1 MEQAVQAKQ
10 KRCRV
15 CAGTYKVNIT
25 LLFVLFLILT
35 VEKDTL
41 QEPQARALG
50 ILTKDILWIRMRLI
64 LGKKLCLA

>member
-1 MEQAVQAKQ
+1 MERAVQAKQ

-25 LLFVLFLILT
+25 FLFLLFLIPT

-41 QEPQARALG
+41 QEPQARDLG
-50 ILTKDILWIRMRLI
+50 ILTKDVPWI
-64 LGKKLCLA
+64 